1 MKSEILAALRESRDY
16 VSGQELCEKLQVSR
30 TAIWKKIKEL
40 QGEGYEIEAVPN
52 RGYRIVGCPD
62 IIAAEEVESRLK
74 SKWAGHPVKY
84 FDEITSTNQYAKRIG
99 EEGAPEGTL
108 VVADE
113 QTQGKGR
120 SGRVWSTPHGTAI
133 AMTLLIRPKLPP
145 ASISM
150 VTLVM
155 GLAVARACRE
165 LYHLPVGIKWPNDV
179 VIHGKKLCGILTELS
194 AEMMSVNYVVIGTG
208 INVNVKEFPEEI
220 QKTATSIALE
230 LGHETGRAELIASCM
245 EYFEVYYEKFIQAG
259 DLSPL
264 MEEYNELLLN
274 RDQKVRVLEPGR
286 EYTGTALGINQN
298 GELLV
303 VREDGSRTAV
313 YAGEVSVRG
322 VYGYV

>member
-108 VVADE
+108 VVEDE

-165 LYHLPVGIKWPNDV
+165 LYHLPVGIMWPNDV

-230 LGHETGRAELIASCM
+230 LGHETGRAELSASCM